1 MIRNIDDLEKVLSSR
16 IIQAMKLTED
26 KIFKVISEKI
36 IEYYNEPVFDNE
48 LDPTE
53 PVYYQ
58 RTGQLLEELTA
69 SHIEKNG
76 NDYSFTVG
84 YPDSYL
90 SFKYRGG
97 YVRGHRNNSYNK
109 ATGLQVLKWM
119 NDHSHGGLVSG
130 EHDYWDD
137 ALSEL
142 GGEEGIIE
150 LFKQNC
156 IKVGIPIIK

>member
-36 IEYYNEPVFDNE
+36 IEYYNEPVFNNE

-69 SHIEKNG
+69 SHPRVVTK
-76 NDYSFTVG
+76 
-84 YPDSYL
+84 
-90 SFKYRGG
+90 KYKSRK
-97 YVRGHRNNSYNK
+97 RRK
-109 ATGLQVLKWM
+109 RTA
-119 NDHSHGGLVSG
+119 
-130 EHDYWDD
+130 
-137 ALSEL
+137 
-142 GGEEGIIE
+142 
-150 LFKQNC
+150 
-156 IKVGIPIIK
+156 